1 MSRVAPK
8 AHMTSAIWSW
18 NPSTKIVVEKVRAD
32 VGKTAASGTAWK
44 PAWWIS
50 PFTAPWSRQNVR
62 NLTDTAKADIKSGK
76 LVVFTGP
83 IKDQKGVE
91 RVPTGMVPSDKE
103 LLGMDWFA
111 EGVIGTID

>member
-1 MSRVAPK
+1 
-8 AHMTSAIWSW
+8 MTSAIWSW
-18 NPSTKIVVEKVRAD
+18 NPVYENVVEKVRA
-32 VGKTAASGTAWK
+32 GTWK
-44 PAWWIS
+44 NGSFWYGMETGVVDI
-50 PFTAPWSRQNVR
+50 APYGPMVPQNVR

-103 LLGMDWFA
+103 LLGMDWFV